1 MTSASGGR
9 RSIQLS
15 YGREAVKS
23 GERAAYARRAMDLS
37 VVFLG
42 TGGSVPS
49 ARRATACVLIRAG
62 GARVLVDCG
71 EGAQRQMIN
80 STGLVQVDDIYIT
93 HFHADHYLGLPGLL
107 KTYDL
112 MERQAPLPDRRAR
125 RAART
130 VRGAAAGSS
139 AGSATRSSWSSSSR
153 GRGSSTTAS
162 RCAPSTVEHRMKAL
176 GYAYVEPERPGRFD
190 VDAARGLGIAD
201 DRDFGRLQRGETI
214 AVDGSE
220 VRPEQVMGEPRAGR
234 KVVVTGDTAPCE
246 MTASPP
252 TPPQLLVH
260 DGTFAVEESA
270 RAAETGHSTARDA
283 AQLAADAEVGMLA
296 IVHVSSRYNVSA
308 VLAEAR
314 DAFPNTRRPARLRPR
329 RDPVPGARRA
339 GADPGRR
346 AAATRAPGRAGAH
359 RRARQSPRFAASTL
373 HRGRRTP
380 LLRWRGK
387 PL

>member
-1 MTSASGGR
+1 
-9 RSIQLS
+9 
-15 YGREAVKS
+15 
-23 GERAAYARRAMDLS
+23 MDLS

-49 ARRATACVLIRAG
+49 ARRATACVLLRAG
-62 GARVLVDCG
+62 GSRVLVDCG

-112 MERQAPLPDRRAR
+112 LERQAPLRIVGPAGLHELFGALRRIFGR
-125 RAART
+125 LRYEVELVELEPGEGIEHDGFEMRAFD
-130 VRGAAAGSS
+130 VK
-139 AGSATRSSWSSSSR
+139 
-153 GRGSSTTAS
+153 
-162 RCAPSTVEHRMKAL
+162 HRMKAL

-201 DRDFGRLQRGETI
+201 DRDFGRLQRGEAI

-220 VRPEQVMGEPRAGR
+220 VRPEQVMGESRAGR
-234 KVVVTGDTAPCE
+234 KVVVTGDTVPCE
-246 MTASPP
+246 MTRIAAHAA
-252 TPPQLLVH
+252 QLLVH

-283 AQLAADAEVGMLA
+283 AQLAADAEVAMLA

-314 DAFPNTRRPARLRPR
+314 DLFPNTTAPR
-329 RDPVPGARRA
+329 DFDLVEIPFPERGDPELIQDGARQRPEPVA
-339 GADPGRR
+339 EP
-346 AAATRAPGRAGAH
+346 APTGE
-359 RRARQSPRFAASTL
+359 
-373 HRGRRTP
+373 
-380 LLRWRGK
+380 
-387 PL
+387 